1 MKTNLIKGTLLLFLA
16 IFVTSCCTTHYV
28 EYKSV
33 IYEPVYKSAN
43 EVRQGVKMSSPRS
56 IKNSGKIYSYGNYIL
71 IGERN
76 EGIHIVDN
84 SNPAS
89 PVVKSF
95 ISIPGNGDMAIRNGI
110 LFADSYIDLVAI
122 DISNP
127 NQAELIKRIEN
138 IFPYSL
144 NSEQMW
150 DYDPSKGIVVD
161 VIEKDTI
168 IKYSYKDCGD
178 SYGVAM
184 DAGGPR
190 ESGGFNSNKSG
201 GSITGIGG
209 SMARLTISSD
219 YLYSVDR
226 SDLQVFDISNVRNPR
241 VFNKVNIGW
250 DIETIFPFKDKL
262 FIGSMTGM
270 FIYDISNSSS
280 PRLLSQFSH
289 ARACDPVVAD
299 DNYAYVT
306 LRSGTA
312 CGGNQNQLDVI
323 DIKDITRPK
332 LIKSYPMQQPAGLG
346 LDKNVLFVCDGPA
359 GLKVYDVNKPED
371 LQLIDWQSDMK
382 TYDVIPLGYSL
393 LMIGEDGFYQYDYTD
408 PKNLKLLSKIP
419 VVK

>member
-1 MKTNLIKGTLLLFLA
+1 M
-16 IFVTSCCTTHYV
+16 
-28 EYKSV
+28 
-33 IYEPVYKSAN
+33 
-43 EVRQGVKMSSPRS
+43 
-56 IKNSGKIYSYGNYIL
+56 
-71 IGERN
+71 
-76 EGIHIVDN
+76 
-84 SNPAS
+84 
-89 PVVKSF
+89 
-95 ISIPGNGDMAIRNGI
+95 
-110 LFADSYIDLVAI
+110 
-122 DISNP
+122 
-127 NQAELIKRIEN
+127 
-138 IFPYSL
+138 
-144 NSEQMW
+144 
-150 DYDPSKGIVVD
+150 VD

-168 IKYSYKDCGD
+168 IKYNYKDCGD